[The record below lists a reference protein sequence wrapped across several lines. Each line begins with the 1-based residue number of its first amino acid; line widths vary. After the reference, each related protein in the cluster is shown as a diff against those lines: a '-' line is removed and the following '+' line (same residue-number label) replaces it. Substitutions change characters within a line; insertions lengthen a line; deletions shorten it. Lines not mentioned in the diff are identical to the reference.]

1 MNKLILII
9 ISLLLSSC
17 SNQKQLTDDEIKGW
31 GDKPSA
37 EQIQEAKLH
46 PENGIIASQAIND
59 FNKSLREACKDQK
72 GNNAL
77 QQAINDLKNNENIK
91 AIVYVSDSV
100 YIYTKINSEFV
111 YLADL
116 YARTGKSDLCD
127 DLQ

>member
-31 GDKPSA
+31 GTPPSE
-37 EQIQEAKLH
+37 EQIQEAKFN
-46 PENGIIASQAIND
+46 PEVGIITSQAITD
-59 FNKSLREACKDQK
+59 FNNSLKEACKDQK

-77 QQAINDLKNNENIK
+77 QKAITDLKDNQNIK
-91 AIVYVSDSV
+91 AIVYISDSV

-111 YLADL
+111 YLADS
-116 YARTGKSDLCD
+116 YVRTGKPDLCD